1 MSNVESLPWTGDE
14 NANRLLA
21 QDGLALLL
29 GMLLDQQFPMERAF
43 FGPYL
48 LTQRMGRDLD
58 AALIA
63 DYPEE
68 ELAAIFRVPPV
79 IHRYPASMA
88 KRTQEVCRVVRD
100 DYDGKAET
108 IWTTASSGPELL
120 ARLRALPGF
129 GEAKSRI
136 FVGILGKR
144 LGTAPQGWEEVA
156 ADWPSIADVAVWEDI
171 LVVREQKRQMKA
183 KVAGRASGQN

>member
-1 MSNVESLPWTGDE
+1 M
-14 NANRLLA
+14 LA

-58 AALIA
+58 AAVIA
-63 DYPEE
+63 EYPEE
-68 ELAAIFRVPPV
+68 ELAAIFRGPPV
-79 IHRYPASMA
+79 IHRYPAAMA
-88 KRTQEVCRVVRD
+88 KRTQEVCRTVRD
-100 DYDGKAET
+100 SYDANAEA

-120 ARLRALPGF
+120 ARLKALPGF
-129 GEAKSRI
+129 GDAKSRI

-144 LGTAPQGWEEVA
+144 LGAASPGWEEVA
-156 ADWPSIADVAVWEDI
+156 ADWPSIADVAVWEDV
-171 LVVREQKRQMKA
+171 LVVREQKRLMKA
-183 KVAGRASGQN
+183 KGRT

>member
-1 MSNVESLPWTGDE
+1 MSSVESLPWTGDE

-58 AALIA
+58 AAVIA
-63 DYPEE
+63 EYPEE
-68 ELAAIFRVPPV
+68 ELVAIFRGPPV
-79 IHRYPASMA
+79 IHRYPAAMA
-88 KRTQEVCRVVRD
+88 KRTQEVCRTVRD
-100 DYDGKAET
+100 SYDANAEA

-120 ARLRALPGF
+120 ARLKALPGF
-129 GEAKSRI
+129 GDAKSRI

-144 LGTAPQGWEEVA
+144 LGAAPPGWEEVA
-156 ADWPSIADVAVWEDI
+156 ADWPSIADVAVWEDV
-171 LVVREQKRQMKA
+171 LVVREQKRLMKA
-183 KVAGRASGQN
+183 KGRT

>member
-1 MSNVESLPWTGDE
+1 MSSVESLPWTGDE

-58 AALIA
+58 AAVIA
-63 DYPEE
+63 EYPEE
-68 ELAAIFRVPPV
+68 ELAAIFRGPPV
-79 IHRYPASMA
+79 IHRYPAAMA
-88 KRTQEVCRVVRD
+88 KRTQEVCRTVRD
-100 DYDGKAET
+100 SYDANAEA

-120 ARLRALPGF
+120 ARLKALPGF
-129 GEAKSRI
+129 GDAKSRI
-136 FVGILGKR
+136 FVGHPR
-144 LGTAPQGWEEVA
+144 QAARRAAPPGWEEVA
-156 ADWPSIADVAVWEDI
+156 ADWPSIADVAVWEDV
-171 LVVREQKRQMKA
+171 LVVREQKKLMKA
-183 KVAGRASGQN
+183 KGRT